1 MFKQLLFIGLLFLTL
16 PILAVEYKWHGVVD
30 IRATNTDSIKSY
42 LDGGYGKLG
51 NSDGNS
57 ISLAQF
63 GSELIVEWD
72 SGISAHLVTNA
83 YADEIESTIGITEG
97 FFKYRSLPNSHGYRW
112 QTRLGIFYPEI
123 SLENNAFAWASRN
136 TLSSSSINT
145 WIGEEIRVLG
155 SEFSLTRLGKFH
167 DQAFDISISGTA
179 FINNDPAGSLLS
191 WHGWNVSSRQTLWT
205 ESREFPQFPARMPGY
220 DLHAQAEKSDP
231 FLELDNDLGFHFNTK
246 VKLHRQGQI
255 SFGYYNNNGTPYIVK
270 NGQYAWRTRFSH
282 VGIRWRLPL
291 SFEISVQFLTGD
303 TLMQSDAKVDIVN
316 NDYKSG
322 YVALTKRVNKH
333 RVTARIEEFSVT
345 DNDDTRGDNNSEY
358 GQAATVNYTYRY
370 SKPWFISIEYNWVD
384 SRRPS
389 RMYSNEALNLTE
401 RQWQL
406 SSRYFF

>member
-30 IRATNTDSIKSY
+30 IRATSTDSIKSY

-205 ESREFPQFPARMPGY
+205 ESRVFPQFPARMPGY

-231 FLELDNDLGFHFNTK
+231 FLELDNDIGFHFNTK
-246 VKLHRQGQI
+246 VKFHRQGQI
-255 SFGYYNNNGTPYIVK
+255 SFGYYNNNGTPYVVK

-282 VGIRWRLPL
+282 VGIRWRLPQ
-291 SFEISVQFLTGD
+291 SFEISGQFLTGD
-303 TLMQSDAKVDIVN
+303 TLMQSGAKVGIVN
-316 NDYKSG
+316 NDYKSA
-322 YVALTKRVNKH
+322 YIALTKRVNKH

-345 DNDDTRGDNNSEY
+345 DNDDTRGDNNNEY